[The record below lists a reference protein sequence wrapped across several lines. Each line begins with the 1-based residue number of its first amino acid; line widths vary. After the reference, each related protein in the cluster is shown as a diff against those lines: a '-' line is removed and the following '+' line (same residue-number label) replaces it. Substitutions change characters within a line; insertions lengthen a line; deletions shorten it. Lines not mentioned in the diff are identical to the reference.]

1 MLVRSEQCR
10 SAFVRFNY
18 NHNLNALMSEPTLV
32 GKTKVEFERREK
44 SIFANERYLNIKYTN
59 TKKTSLATIS
69 SFRRI
74 QKFSISLKSFKNI
87 RVFLITVNMPTSF
100 HLMMMK
106 KNLQVSVFIWV
117 FGCCGSE
124 NAEFSGWTF
133 RLNIWGEKV
142 TESWALNS
150 KYPLT

>member
-32 GKTKVEFERREK
+32 GRTKVEFERREK

-106 KNLQVSVFIWV
+106 KKLLGDIYCSYLPVFVVGGGRGDRWLVVGIHDLGEESHVHNLLS
-117 FGCCGSE
+117 S
-124 NAEFSGWTF
+124 
-133 RLNIWGEKV
+133 
-142 TESWALNS
+142 
-150 KYPLT
+150 Y

>member
-18 NHNLNALMSEPTLV
+18 NHKLNEFMSEPTLV

-106 KNLQVSVFIWV
+106 KNCRFLFLSGFLVVVGPKMQNFLAEL
-117 FGCCGSE
+117 FG
-124 NAEFSGWTF
+124 
-133 RLNIWGEKV
+133 
-142 TESWALNS
+142 
-150 KYPLT
+150 